1 MIITPKLVVPTCD
14 SQAAEGFQS
23 GISRFQSGISRFQIG
38 TGVRDWLSLKSR
50 SIIRTPSIGPYY
62 WLDNLVRA
70 SGPDLPG
77 SPYDGVIQCDPSA
90 NYSVCAAFFDVC
102 AMDKMAACVPIVCY
116 C

>member
-14 SQAAEGFQS
+14 SQAAEG
-23 GISRFQSGISRFQIG
+23 FQSGISRFQIG